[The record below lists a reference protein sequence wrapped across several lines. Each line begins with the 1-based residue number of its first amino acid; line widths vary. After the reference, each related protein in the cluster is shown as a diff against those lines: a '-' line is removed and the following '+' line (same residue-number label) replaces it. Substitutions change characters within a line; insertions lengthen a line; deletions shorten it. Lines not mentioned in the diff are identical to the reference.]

1 MKSQHYTIIPTEKF
15 NKELHQQILYIAM
28 QFSKETAIQVK
39 ENIQNSISNLMN
51 HPYMGTT
58 PKIRAL
64 NDSDFR
70 MLILILEKLI
80 IFYTVVE
87 ETRTIYLISILDQRQ
102 DYVNILN
109 GL

>member
-1 MKSQHYTIIPTEKF
+1 MKTQTYTIIPTEKF

-28 QFSKETAIQVK
+28 QFSKETAMQVK
-39 ENIQNSISNLMN
+39 ENIQNLISNLIN

-58 PKIRAL
+58 PKIRSL
-64 NDSDFR
+64 KDDDLR
-70 MLILILEKLI
+70 ILILEKLI
-80 IFYTVVE
+80 IIYTVVE
-87 ETRTIYLISILDQRQ
+87 KTKTIYLISIFDQRQ

>member
-1 MKSQHYTIIPTEKF
+1 MKSQTYTIIPTEKF

-64 NDSDFR
+64 NDNDFR
-70 MLILILEKLI
+70 NVDFRKAYYFLHSC
-80 IFYTVVE
+80 
-87 ETRTIYLISILDQRQ
+87 RG
-102 DYVNILN
+102 N
-109 GL
+109 

>member
-1 MKSQHYTIIPTEKF
+1 
-15 NKELHQQILYIAM
+15 M

-51 HPYMGTT
+51 HPYMGAT

-70 MLILILEKLI
+70 MLILEKLI

-87 ETRTIYLISILDQRQ
+87 ETKTIYLISILDQRQ

>member
-1 MKSQHYTIIPTEKF
+1 
-15 NKELHQQILYIAM
+15 
-28 QFSKETAIQVK
+28 
-39 ENIQNSISNLMN
+39 MN

-87 ETRTIYLISILDQRQ
+87 EARTIYLISILDQRQ

>member
-1 MKSQHYTIIPTEKF
+1 MKAQTYAIMPTEKF

-28 QFSKETAIQVK
+28 QFSQEKAIQVK
-39 ENIQNSISNLMN
+39 ETIQSSILNLTN

-58 PKIRAL
+58 PKIRLLKA
-64 NDSDFR
+64 DDFR
-70 MLILILEKLI
+70 MLILEKLI

>member
-1 MKSQHYTIIPTEKF
+1 MKTQTYTIIPTEKF

-28 QFSKETAIQVK
+28 QFSKETAMQVK
-39 ENIQNSISNLMN
+39 ENIQNSISNLIN

-58 PKIRAL
+58 PKIRSL
-64 NDSDFR
+64 KDDDLR
-70 MLILILEKLI
+70 ILILEKLI
-80 IFYTVVE
+80 IIYTVVE
-87 ETRTIYLISILDQRQ
+87 KTKTIYLISIFDQRQ

>member
-1 MKSQHYTIIPTEKF
+1 MKSQTYTIIPTEKF

-28 QFSKETAIQVK
+28 QFSKETAMQVK
-39 ENIQNSISNLMN
+39 ENIQNLISNLIN

-58 PKIRAL
+58 PKIRSL
-64 NDSDFR
+64 KDDDLR
-70 MLILILEKLI
+70 ILILEKLI
-80 IFYTVVE
+80 IIYTVVE
-87 ETRTIYLISILDQRQ
+87 KTKTIYLISIFDQRQ

>member
-1 MKSQHYTIIPTEKF
+1 
-15 NKELHQQILYIAM
+15 M

-51 HPYMGTT
+51 HPYMGAT

-70 MLILILEKLI
+70 MLILEKLI

>member
-1 MKSQHYTIIPTEKF
+1 
-15 NKELHQQILYIAM
+15 M
-28 QFSKETAIQVK
+28 QFSKKTAIQVK

-51 HPYMGTT
+51 HPYMGAK
-58 PKIRAL
+58 PKIIAL

-70 MLILILEKLI
+70 MLILEKLI

-87 ETRTIYLISILDQRQ
+87 ETKTIYLISILDQRQ

>member
-1 MKSQHYTIIPTEKF
+1 MKSQTYTIIPTEKF

-28 QFSKETAIQVK
+28 QFSKETAIQIK

-87 ETRTIYLISILDQRQ
+87 EARTIYLISILDQRQ

>member
-1 MKSQHYTIIPTEKF
+1 
-15 NKELHQQILYIAM
+15 M
-28 QFSKETAIQVK
+28 QFSKKTAIQVK

-51 HPYMGTT
+51 HPYMGAK

-70 MLILILEKLI
+70 MLILEKLI

-87 ETRTIYLISILDQRQ
+87 ETKTIYLISILDQRQ

>member
-1 MKSQHYTIIPTEKF
+1 MKTQTYTIIPTEKF

-51 HPYMGTT
+51 HPYMGA
-58 PKIRAL
+58 KIRAL

-70 MLILILEKLI
+70 MLILEKLI

-87 ETRTIYLISILDQRQ
+87 ETKTIYLISILDQRQ

>member
-1 MKSQHYTIIPTEKF
+1 MKTQTYTIIPTEKF

-51 HPYMGTT
+51 HPYMGAK

-70 MLILILEKLI
+70 DRKS
-80 IFYTVVE
+80 VV
-87 ETRTIYLISILDQRQ
+87 
-102 DYVNILN
+102 
-109 GL
+109 